1 MKRALFLDR
10 NAKTASASPARTRQ
24 LRELTGVLFACHKDL
39 TLQSGDLTQGDTC
52 TVPVTMTT
60 WPTLSFTKTPASL
73 SLCCVCVCVIPD
85 HLFRWSCR
93 EVSGCKTHFRDT
105 VSGRVQSE
113 ERRMVSG
120 FSESLVWCWCSP
132 SLTDQQWHKF
142 QNDEVFLKEKFTSRS
157 KMYG

>member
-10 NAKTASASPARTRQ
+10 NAKTASASPARARQ

-39 TLQSGDLTQGDTC
+39 TLQSRDLTQGDTC

-93 EVSGCKTHFRDT
+93 EVSGCKRDFRET
-105 VSGRVQSE
+105 VSEWGETRFLASQSLWFGTDVVLLKQTNNGTIFK
-113 ERRMVSG
+113 MVEH
-120 FSESLVWCWCSP
+120 FFNV
-132 SLTDQQWHKF
+132 HKDWAIIPPF
-142 QNDEVFLKEKFTSRS
+142 
-157 KMYG
+157 